1 MSDIFDQISD
11 ARKDAP
17 KGDIFDKIA
26 SIKQGGEQNED
37 QIRNQPQAYQEGN
50 ARRVP
55 DQQEPSIG
63 SQAGLQA
70 DGMLRPQDQ
79 GQRQR
84 NDQANLKGDIF
95 DQLEQGGVA
104 SERQTQDAQGGIQGA
119 QAGQG
124 MEGQVPARNQEEVEK
139 GGVLSPV
146 LAAGASAAETG
157 VGLAAGK
164 AATEALKAGAKQI
177 VKQGT
182 KTIAGR
188 LLGSVAAAVAV
199 PEAIAETALTGGIGA
214 LAIPAIEMG
223 AFAAG
228 AYVGD
233 KATQFVEKLIG
244 ADKAIEKAKQENP
257 LISEAASLATMAP
270 MAYKSIGELA
280 KIGAEE
286 GAGAV
291 AKKVGGA
298 AIGGAAFEPIR
309 YGVESGLAAVTG
321 SEEPVAPITLES
333 TAKSALI
340 AGVLSA
346 HGAREIEEK
355 VGPAT
360 ARAAV
365 LTPTEQ
371 AAKAAQQTEEDAT
384 KIREKQEGDI
394 GEYPQGDQVGQAPET
409 GGGDSL
415 VKGKEE
421 PKEVAPIIL
430 SAAFKPTEESA
441 PYRAKSHPEAIEQ
454 AVADGV
460 ITQEEADKYKEAGN
474 RNTPEFGFMVK
485 MPDGKIEFK
494 SRKEATEIARKSG
507 QIKEETLTPEN
518 TFKDEEGNILL
529 HSNQTEQAAHKETKK
544 LPGAAAASE
553 FADKDTQLGVEIHRG
568 NPDISFE
575 DWKKKFE
582 PAVNEYAD
590 KEGGLAREKGELE
603 YQKYDE
609 DQLKSIY
616 DRSKE
621 ASKSGAPAP
630 KAVEGLT
637 SKARVGATA
646 VDRKSIDDQRQS
658 MGLSRLYDIAK
669 DTWKSTWDRAMYKI
683 EETPTY
689 SYDLIERIKQDP
701 NHPIDSTDRA
711 ILHHEIIG
719 TKNQYDDLLERLG
732 KETDPSLIA
741 STKAQLQDVE
751 NKYLELTE
759 LNQLT
764 ARGTAQALNMMK
776 AIQADDFTRLGMLR
790 RAKADVA
797 GRDEVNGGGELS
809 EEAKARIED
818 QASQIEKLN
827 KRITELES
835 KAKEEA
841 GTEGLEDF
849 TKETSKR
856 SKKASTEKKK
866 SSDMTSEQKIEAYSK
881 DLKDRKDSPESIGS
895 IIRSIARAIHQNA
908 FEQGVDLDRDQIL
921 EETHKVVKPIM
932 GEDWGDGQTRDAITG
947 LGIYKELTQTAV
959 EKSFSEK
966 VGELFQLG
974 KRAFI
979 ERGLLPPPTG
989 KQRRE
994 QGTKERMEI
1003 KKNNYLIRKYNLK
1016 PIDSEKQLAGALTSV
1031 KTRLQNHIEE
1041 LTERIKT
1048 GERAPKKIGVEY
1060 DEEAKALQSR
1070 RDELQQVFDTLY
1082 GKEEKTYEE
1091 KVRALEI
1098 ANERLIESKKF
1109 QIDQERDRIL
1119 NGRKVSPEEK
1129 EKITSDRIEVQKTE
1143 LEQLNQELKS
1153 IRDADYVRKEE
1164 IKRDNAK
1171 KRIQEI
1177 KEILA
1182 GRAKQREQ
1190 EFTAPEKETAELLNE
1205 LAVAQKELKEFRKSQ
1220 IVRKTEDEKKDST
1233 LQRQLEKAEDD
1244 LSKLQAGIK
1253 DLKTGRV
1260 TVDTEAQSKKRA
1272 EIEAIK
1278 KQKQDYQDA
1287 LKVRKTEEEKRI
1299 SALERRIK
1307 SLQKQRQEKTLPQKI
1322 KKEVELSDEEK
1333 TLQAEYE
1340 QLKSDMK
1347 SDDWFILAKQKLA
1360 IQSYLSRISKQIV
1373 DYRRRI
1379 AEKDYAPRARKEPMS
1394 NPELDAARLERA
1406 RVKSEFEEDRIL
1418 DRWKNRSKWQKAA
1431 DLTVGWKRA
1440 AVLSY
1445 ITTAAKLSSAAAEIA
1460 AFMPAELATEK
1471 LLGALP
1477 GFKEIAKLSPTEGGG
1492 SISKDVANFS
1502 KGLWAGLKE
1511 VKDIALKQKDSRL
1524 TLLQRE
1530 YGGEAP
1536 SKIPKGVLGI
1546 PGKIHEAIKNPI
1558 KVAIY
1563 EKAYGRYLDYLQKT
1577 TGVSYL
1583 NEALQQKA
1591 SMEAFKHAN
1600 KRLFMEDNAVVKI
1613 YNSFVSQLKQSKVA
1627 GIRAAGYA
1635 AEELIPIVK
1644 IPTNI
1649 VKQMFEYQFGSG
1661 IATAR
1666 MIKAIS
1672 KGLENIT
1679 PEEADSIMLQA
1690 KRGSIGLF
1698 MMALGAA
1705 LPQAVGGFYRK
1716 DAQPAEGE
1724 PGFDEVKIGDFTV
1737 PKYLMHHPALIALQ
1751 IGATMRKIWD
1761 DGIDEAEGISDEAKI
1776 AAKGLYQSQ
1785 MGLLEELPFVGI
1797 SRQFGEYL
1805 DPNRA
1810 PEVAGNLIRSN
1821 IPGFI
1826 QETAKWIDRDEDG
1839 NLIKRKPENFL
1850 ETIEQG
1856 LPWFRQQLEEK

>member
-1 MSDIFDQISD
+1 
-11 ARKDAP
+11 
-17 KGDIFDKIA
+17 
-26 SIKQGGEQNED
+26 
-37 QIRNQPQAYQEGN
+37 
-50 ARRVP
+50 
-55 DQQEPSIG
+55 
-63 SQAGLQA
+63 
-70 DGMLRPQDQ
+70 
-79 GQRQR
+79 
-84 NDQANLKGDIF
+84 
-95 DQLEQGGVA
+95 
-104 SERQTQDAQGGIQGA
+104 
-119 QAGQG
+119 
-124 MEGQVPARNQEEVEK
+124 
-139 GGVLSPV
+139 
-146 LAAGASAAETG
+146 
-157 VGLAAGK
+157 
-164 AATEALKAGAKQI
+164 
-177 VKQGT
+177 
-182 KTIAGR
+182 
-188 LLGSVAAAVAV
+188 
-199 PEAIAETALTGGIGA
+199 
-214 LAIPAIEMG
+214 
-223 AFAAG
+223 
-228 AYVGD
+228 
-233 KATQFVEKLIG
+233 
-244 ADKAIEKAKQENP
+244 
-257 LISEAASLATMAP
+257 
-270 MAYKSIGELA
+270 
-280 KIGAEE
+280 
-286 GAGAV
+286 
-291 AKKVGGA
+291 
-298 AIGGAAFEPIR
+298 
-309 YGVESGLAAVTG
+309 
-321 SEEPVAPITLES
+321 
-333 TAKSALI
+333 
-340 AGVLSA
+340 
-346 HGAREIEEK
+346 
-355 VGPAT
+355 
-360 ARAAV
+360 
-365 LTPTEQ
+365 
-371 AAKAAQQTEEDAT
+371 
-384 KIREKQEGDI
+384 
-394 GEYPQGDQVGQAPET
+394 
-409 GGGDSL
+409 
-415 VKGKEE
+415 
-421 PKEVAPIIL
+421 
-430 SAAFKPTEESA
+430 
-441 PYRAKSHPEAIEQ
+441 
-454 AVADGV
+454 
-460 ITQEEADKYKEAGN
+460 
-474 RNTPEFGFMVK
+474 
-485 MPDGKIEFK
+485 
-494 SRKEATEIARKSG
+494 
-507 QIKEETLTPEN
+507 
-518 TFKDEEGNILL
+518 
-529 HSNQTEQAAHKETKK
+529 
-544 LPGAAAASE
+544 
-553 FADKDTQLGVEIHRG
+553 
-568 NPDISFE
+568 
-575 DWKKKFE
+575 
-582 PAVNEYAD
+582 
-590 KEGGLAREKGELE
+590 
-603 YQKYDE
+603 
-609 DQLKSIY
+609 
-616 DRSKE
+616 
-621 ASKSGAPAP
+621 
-630 KAVEGLT
+630 
-637 SKARVGATA
+637 
-646 VDRKSIDDQRQS
+646 
-658 MGLSRLYDIAK
+658 
-669 DTWKSTWDRAMYKI
+669 
-683 EETPTY
+683 
-689 SYDLIERIKQDP
+689 
-701 NHPIDSTDRA
+701 
-711 ILHHEIIG
+711 
-719 TKNQYDDLLERLG
+719 
-732 KETDPSLIA
+732 
-741 STKAQLQDVE
+741 
-751 NKYLELTE
+751 
-759 LNQLT
+759 
-764 ARGTAQALNMMK
+764 
-776 AIQADDFTRLGMLR
+776 
-790 RAKADVA
+790 
-797 GRDEVNGGGELS
+797 
-809 EEAKARIED
+809 
-818 QASQIEKLN
+818 
-827 KRITELES
+827 
-835 KAKEEA
+835 
-841 GTEGLEDF
+841 
-849 TKETSKR
+849 
-856 SKKASTEKKK
+856 
-866 SSDMTSEQKIEAYSK
+866 MTSEQKIEAYSK

-1060 DEEAKALQSR
+1060 DEEAKSLQSR

-1164 IKRDNAK
+1164 VKQNKSIAR
-1171 KRIQEI
+1171 I
-1177 KEILA
+1177 KEIQKLLA
-1182 GRAKQREQ
+1182 
-1190 EFTAPEKETAELLNE
+1190 
-1205 LAVAQKELKEFRKSQ
+1205 
-1220 IVRKTEDEKKDST
+1220 
-1233 LQRQLEKAEDD
+1233 
-1244 LSKLQAGIK
+1244 
-1253 DLKTGRV
+1253 
-1260 TVDTEAQSKKRA
+1260 
-1272 EIEAIK
+1272 
-1278 KQKQDYQDA
+1278 
-1287 LKVRKTEEEKRI
+1287 
-1299 SALERRIK
+1299 
-1307 SLQKQRQEKTLPQKI
+1307 EKTLKS
-1322 KKEVELSDEEK
+1322 KGGKESTADSEETTRLKQEKSELESN
-1333 TLQAEYE
+1333 
-1340 QLKSDMK
+1340 LKSQ
-1347 SDDWFILAKQKLA
+1347 DWFILAKQKLA

-1418 DRWKNRSKWQKAA
+1418 DRWQNRSKWQKAA

-1716 DAQPAEGE
+1716 DAQPTEGE

-1737 PKYLMHHPALIALQ
+1737 PKYLMHNPALIALQ

>member
-1 MSDIFDQISD
+1 MPDIFDQISD
-11 ARKDAP
+11 AKKNAP
-17 KGDIFDKIA
+17 TGDIFDRVSKI
-26 SIKQGGEQNED
+26 KGGEQNED
-37 QIRNQPQAYQEGN
+37 QIRNQPQADQKGN

-55 DQQEPSIG
+55 DKQVAPVRP
-63 SQAGLQA
+63 QA
-70 DGMLRPQDQ
+70 DIQADVQLRPQDQ

-84 NDQANLKGDIF
+84 NDQTRLTNEG
-95 DQLEQGGVA
+95 
-104 SERQTQDAQGGIQGA
+104 QTQNAQGGIQGA

-124 MEGQVPARNQEEVEK
+124 MESQVPARNQEEVKE

-146 LAAGASAAETG
+146 LAAGASAAEAK

-164 AATEALKAGAKQI
+164 AATTALKEGAKQI

-182 KTIAGR
+182 KTLAGR
-188 LLGSVAAAVAV
+188 LLGSVAAAVAA
-199 PEAIAETALTGGIGA
+199 PEAIAQTVATGGIGA
-214 LAIPAIEMG
+214 LAVPAIEMG

-228 AYVGD
+228 SYLGD

-244 ADKAIEKAKQENP
+244 ADKAIEKAKEENP

-280 KIGAEE
+280 KIGKEE
-286 GAGAV
+286 GAKAV

-321 SEEPVAPITLES
+321 SDQPVAPITLES
-333 TAKSALI
+333 TGKSALI

-346 HGAREIEEK
+346 HGAREIEK
-355 VGPAT
+355 DVGPAT
-360 ARAAV
+360 ARASVMTQTDQAIKAEKEAEAPPI
-365 LTPTEQ
+365 TQEQ
-371 AAKAAQQTEEDAT
+371 KPPA
-384 KIREKQEGDI
+384 
-394 GEYPQGDQVGQAPET
+394 GEQKPV
-409 GGGDSL
+409 
-415 VKGKEE
+415 
-421 PKEVAPIIL
+421 IL
-430 SAAFKPTEESA
+430 SAAFKPTAESA

-460 ITQEEADKYKEAGN
+460 ITQEEADKYKEAGD

-494 SRKEATEIARKSG
+494 ERKESADIAKESG
-507 QIKEETLTPEN
+507 QKKVESTE
-518 TFKDEEGNILL
+518 FKDEQGNELL
-529 HSNQTEQAAHKETKK
+529 HSNETEQAAHKETQRPKK
-544 LPGAAAASE
+544 LPGAAAARE
-553 FADKDTQLGVEIHRG
+553 FADKDTQLGVEIHRA

-582 PAVNEYAD
+582 PAVNQYAE

-609 DQLKSIY
+609 NQLKDIY
-616 DRSKE
+616 NKSLE

-630 KAVEGLT
+630 KAVEGLGK
-637 SKARVGATA
+637 SRPGATA
-646 VDRKSIDDQRQS
+646 VDRKSIDDQRQK

-669 DTWKSTWDRAMYKI
+669 DTWKEVWDRAMYKI
-683 EETPTY
+683 EDNPRY
-689 SYDLIERIKQDP
+689 SYDLVERIKKDP

-719 TKNQYDDLLERLG
+719 AKNEYDDLLEQLG
-732 KETDPSLIA
+732 SETDPSIIA
-741 STKAQLQDVE
+741 TTKSRLQEVE
-751 NKYLELTE
+751 NRYIELTE
-759 LNQLT
+759 LNRLT
-764 ARGTAQALNMMK
+764 ARGTAQALNMLK

-790 RAKADVA
+790 RAKADIV
-797 GRDEVNGGGELS
+797 GRDEAKGGSELS
-809 EEAKARIED
+809 DEAKARIEE

-827 KRITELES
+827 KRIAELEA

-841 GTEGLEDF
+841 ATQGLDDF
-849 TKETSKR
+849 TKKTKKNSQ
-856 SKKASTEKKK
+856 KASTEKKK
-866 SSDMTSEQKIEAYSK
+866 PSDMTSEEKIEAYSK
-881 DLKDRKDSPESIGS
+881 DLKDRKDSPESIGT
-895 IIRSIARAIHQNA
+895 IIKSIAKAIHQNA
-908 FEQGVDLDRDQIL
+908 FEQGVDLDRNQLL
-921 EETHKVVKPIM
+921 EATHKVVGPIM
-932 GEDWGDGQTRDAITG
+932 GDNWTDGQTRDALTG

-994 QGTKERMEI
+994 QGAKERMEI

-1016 PIDSEKQLAGALTSV
+1016 PIDSEKQLAGALTAV

-1048 GERAPKKIGVEY
+1048 GEREPKKIGVEY
-1060 DEEAKALQSR
+1060 DEEAKALQAR
-1070 RDELQQVFDTLY
+1070 RDELQQAFDTLY

-1098 ANERLIESKKF
+1098 ANERLIEAKKF

-1129 EKITSDRIEVQKTE
+1129 EKITSDRIEVQKTK

-1153 IRDADYVRKEE
+1153 VRDADYVRKEE

-1171 KRIQEI
+1171 KRLQQI
-1177 KEILA
+1177 KDILT
-1182 GRAKQREQ
+1182 GKAKQREQ
-1190 EFTAPEKETAELLNE
+1190 ESTVPEKETAELLNQVE
-1205 LAVAQKELKEFRKSQ
+1205 QAEKELKKFRDDQ
-1220 IVRKTEDEKKDST
+1220 IVKKTEDEKKDAQ

-1244 LSKLQAGIK
+1244 LSKLQAGVK
-1253 DLKTGRV
+1253 DAKTGRV
-1260 TVDTEAQSKKRA
+1260 TVDTEAQAKKRA
-1272 EIEAIK
+1272 EIEDLK
-1278 KQKQDYQDA
+1278 KQKQQYQDA
-1287 LKVRKTEEEKRI
+1287 LKERKTEEEKRI
-1299 SALERRIK
+1299 SAIEKKIK
-1307 SLQKQRQEKTLPQKI
+1307 DLKKQREEKKLVAKV

-1333 TLQAEYE
+1333 ALQAEYE

-1347 SDDWFILAKQKLA
+1347 SDEWFVLAKQKLA
-1360 IQSYLSRISKQIV
+1360 IQSYLSRVSKQIV
-1373 DYRRRI
+1373 DYRRRM
-1379 AEKDYAPRARKEPMS
+1379 AEKDFAPRARKEPIS
-1394 NPELDAARLERA
+1394 SPELDAARLERA
-1406 RVKSEFEEDRIL
+1406 RVKSEFEADRIL
-1418 DRWKNRSKWQKAA
+1418 DRWENRSKWEKAA

-1460 AFMPAELATEK
+1460 GFLPAEFGAEK

-1492 SISKDVANFS
+1492 IISKDVANFT

-1577 TGVSYL
+1577 TGISYL
-1583 NEALQQKA
+1583 DEALQQKA

-1600 KRLFMEDNAVVKI
+1600 KRLFMEDNAVVKM
-1613 YNSFVSQLKQSKVA
+1613 YNSFVNQLKQSKVG

-1649 VKQMFEYQFGSG
+1649 VKQVFEYQFGAG

-1666 MIKAIS
+1666 MVKALE
-1672 KGLENIT
+1672 KGLANIT

-1716 DAQPAEGE
+1716 DAQPAERE

-1737 PKYLMHHPALIALQ
+1737 PKYLMHNPALIALQ

-1761 DGIDEAEGISDEAKI
+1761 DGINEAEDLSDEAKL
-1776 AAKGLYQSQ
+1776 AAKGLWQAQ
-1785 MGLLEELPFVGI
+1785 IGLLEELPFVNI
-1797 SRQFGEYL
+1797 NRQFAEYL
-1805 DPNRA
+1805 NPDRA
-1810 PEVAGNLIRSN
+1810 PEVAGNLVRSN
-1821 IPGFI
+1821 IPGFV
-1826 QETAKWIDRDEDG
+1826 QEIAKWIDRDDDG

-1850 ETIEQG
+1850 QAIEQG
-1856 LPWFRQQLEEK
+1856 LPLLRQQVEPK